1 MKTYL
6 LSTLLLLSSVNWA
19 VAQEELTVTNKKFFK
34 DLESVKLAEFAVS
47 FTTSEAKSAST
58 QSRTNFNGA
67 KSALKVMTTGLTEE
81 LMQKI
86 TNDAYA
92 DFVEKLE
99 SKGLSVTKYNTKKN
113 IKESMQQYVKPSEN
127 FKVDVDYYQAYSS
140 ISTITVSAGGGPFL
154 KFNDQYFA
162 GYAAQDKKERL
173 VTVNY
178 LVNSGYIAA
187 NASKTEDNFLGKIY
201 NKTKVAFYPG
211 VQVFWH
217 SGLDIWVSK
226 KDKGEIKI
234 NKNIYKE
241 GAAGELK
248 SIDETQLSRYSRAVL
263 QLTIDEQ
270 KYYNDA
276 MDVLKQAN
284 TKIVNELIAL
294 R

>member
-1 MKTYL
+1 MREPPALGGGYFKQQPVNTTTMKPLSMKTYL

-127 FKVDVDYYQAYSS
+127 FKVDVDYYQAYSRHL
-140 ISTITVSAGGGPFL
+140 P
-154 KFNDQYFA
+154 
-162 GYAAQDKKERL
+162 
-173 VTVNY
+173 
-178 LVNSGYIAA
+178 
-187 NASKTEDNFLGKIY
+187 
-201 NKTKVAFYPG
+201 
-211 VQVFWH
+211 
-217 SGLDIWVSK
+217 
-226 KDKGEIKI
+226 
-234 NKNIYKE
+234 
-241 GAAGELK
+241 
-248 SIDETQLSRYSRAVL
+248 
-263 QLTIDEQ
+263 
-270 KYYNDA
+270 
-276 MDVLKQAN
+276 
-284 TKIVNELIAL
+284 
-294 R
+294 